1 MAEIL
6 PIWRTLPHNQSIFCL
21 YVFPKYI
28 LLKWYHVLDRN
39 VHVFVEE
46 AMCLL
51 SIKIVFKK
59 LSSNWPSN
67 KFFISEFLLITWIIW
82 YGIFT
87 FICHVINLEL
97 CVTIRIVYLFIMIMF
112 YNCRVPRKTLR
123 INSLFVLIF
132 PCGQMAS
139 FQDLGSK
146 GNRNLENLN
155 RWWIMKDGKLLPKN
169 HLNDS
174 DVLAK
179 GLYNSQFN

>member
-1 MAEIL
+1 
-6 PIWRTLPHNQSIFCL
+6 
-21 YVFPKYI
+21 
-28 LLKWYHVLDRN
+28 
-39 VHVFVEE
+39 
-46 AMCLL
+46 
-51 SIKIVFKK
+51 
-59 LSSNWPSN
+59 
-67 KFFISEFLLITWIIW
+67 
-82 YGIFT
+82 
-87 FICHVINLEL
+87 
-97 CVTIRIVYLFIMIMF
+97 MF

-146 GNRNLENLN
+146 RNRNLENLN